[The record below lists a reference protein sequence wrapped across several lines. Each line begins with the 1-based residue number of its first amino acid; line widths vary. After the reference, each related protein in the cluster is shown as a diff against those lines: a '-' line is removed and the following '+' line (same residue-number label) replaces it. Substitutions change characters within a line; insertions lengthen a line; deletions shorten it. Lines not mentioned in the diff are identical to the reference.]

1 MLCSSLQLCCK
12 GLVPGRKEQV
22 QPKSKGPTF
31 VPSILQ
37 KLEGSRPHQP
47 TLHPPAPKESKSD
60 RKKTYKQASAR
71 KCFSAKNEGLLLNKV
86 VRASTADA
94 SASPWLCSTTTTT
107 TTTEELFFN
116 CVDDE
121 SALSPTLLE
130 LLSMMERQLNLGDL
144 LPLQEQLDGLIEE
157 KEKV

>member
-1 MLCSSLQLCCK
+1 MLCLSVPLSCK
-12 GLVPGRKEQV
+12 DLVPRRKEQV
-22 QPKSKGPTF
+22 QPKSKDPTF

-37 KLEGSRPHQP
+37 KLERSRPHQP
-47 TLHPPAPKESKSD
+47 TPLHPPAPKESKSD

-71 KCFSAKNEGLLLNKV
+71 KCFSAKNEGLLLI
-86 VRASTADA
+86 RASTADA
-94 SASPWLCSTTTTT
+94 SASTSASPWLCSTTTTT
-107 TTTEELFFN
+107 EGLFFN